1 VRKLITICLAT
12 VLTLATTSTQTGPT
26 NGSFETGDLIDWT
39 ADVPSG
45 ASASAVTSHSEPVP
59 LATGTTSW
67 TPTDGHYFALLKIDG
82 PSNITSLY
90 HSFTAPAANTPTP
103 DYFWDSQDQPFNNTA
118 TGTLILGAGL
128 TGSMLSTPF
137 SYSAYTD
144 TENHWS
150 TSRASTSQTF
160 ASTGTNTLQPSISYS
175 SGLACDSY
183 IGIDNTKVIP
193 APGAI
198 LLGGI
203 GVGMVGWLRRRRTI

>member
-1 VRKLITICLAT
+1 MRKLITICLAT
-12 VLTLATTSTQTGPT
+12 MLTFATTSTQTVPT
-26 NGSFETGDLIDWT
+26 NGSFETGGLIDWT
-39 ADVPSG
+39 VDVPSG
-45 ASASAVTSHSEPVP
+45 ASASAVTSYSEPVP

-67 TPTDGHYFALLKIDG
+67 TPTDYYYFALLKIDG

-90 HSFTAPAANTPTP
+90 HSFTEPTANTPTP
-103 DYFWDSQDQPFNNTA
+103 DYAWDSQDQPFNNTA

-128 TGSMLSTPF
+128 IDSMLSTPF

-150 TSRASTSQTF
+150 TPSTSTSQTF
-160 ASTGTNTLQPSISYS
+160 ASIGTNTLQPSISYS
-175 SGLACDSY
+175 SGIACDSY
-183 IGIDNTKVIP
+183 IGIDNTEVIP

-203 GVGMVGWLRRRRTI
+203 GIGIVGWLRRRRTI